1 MLRSYCLYIE
11 DCRYTVPTLL
21 FVNAIGEGQA
31 REIAAEKLAESRF
44 YKAITVW
51 DGDTRLCVI
60 LANPVDG

>member
-1 MLRSYCLYIE
+1 L
-11 DCRYTVPTLL
+11 V
-21 FVNAIGEGQA
+21 FANAAGEIQA

-60 LANPVDG
+60 LANPADGWET